1 MFLKI
6 FLKVAKDR
14 KNSDNVLYNRYTVVT
29 TGNISVFPVARV
41 GTD

>member
-14 KNSDNVLYNRYTVVT
+14 KNSDNVLYNRYTVIILSIDVYHHLWEI
-29 TGNISVFPVARV
+29 NS
-41 GTD
+41 